1 MSNYLQNMRKIGL
14 YIHIPFCVRK
24 CNYCDFVSFSDK
36 FDYVDIYFSQL
47 KKELQSIICQK
58 NDFVFNTVYIGGG
71 TPSYVDSQYI
81 IQIMSI
87 IKDIITKDCEVTI
100 EVNPATVDLCKLS
113 DYISAGINRISIGI
127 QSFEPNLLNSLGRI
141 HSSKNAIDTVLLAK
155 KAGFKNI
162 NIDLIYGVPSVC
174 GQPQQTI
181 SDWMNTLNIARDLG
195 VQHISAYSLIIEEGT
210 NVYKWGCEYID
221 DTIDREMFY
230 MCKNVLEKKGYMQ
243 YEISNFAIPGYESKH
258 NIRYWKCDEYIGVGL
273 NSASYFDGIRYKNT
287 DDFHR
292 YLIGNYLDENETVI
306 LTESD
311 KMNEFMML
319 GFRMIDGPC
328 PEEFK
333 QRFHKDFMDVF
344 GEKLLDLS
352 KRGLIVKT
360 NGRYNLTPKGLDYA
374 NEIFREF
381 V

>member
-1 MSNYLQNMRKIGL
+1 MKKTGL
-14 YIHIPFCVRK
+14 YIHIPFCIRK

-36 FDYVDIYFSQL
+36 FGYVDNYFSHL
-47 KKELQSIICQK
+47 FIELQYVIDQNKEISF
-58 NDFVFNTVYIGGG
+58 DTVYIGGG
-71 TPSYVDSQYI
+71 TPSSVDSRYI
-81 IQIMSI
+81 KQIMSI
-87 IKDIITKDCEVTI
+87 IKNRLTHDCEVTI
-100 EVNPATVDLCKLS
+100 EVNPATVDINKLS
-113 DYISAGINRISIGI
+113 DYLIAGVNRLSIGI
-127 QSFEPNLLNSLGRI
+127 QSFEQDLLKSLGRI
-141 HSSKNAIDTVLLAK
+141 HSSQEAINTVLLAR

-162 NIDLIYGVPSVC
+162 NIDLIYGIPSINGHNHQTLCDWQHTLEIAC
-174 GQPQQTI
+174 G
-181 SDWMNTLNIARDLG
+181 LG
-195 VQHISAYSLIIEEGT
+195 IKHISAYSLIIEEGT
-210 NVYKWGCEYID
+210 NVYNWGCEYID
-221 DTIDREMFY
+221 DVLDREMFY
-230 MCKNVLEKKGYMQ
+230 KCKQMLGKYGFVQ
-243 YEISNFAIPGYESKH
+243 YEISNFAVPGYESAH
-258 NIRYWKCDEYIGVGL
+258 NIRYWKCKEYVGVGL
-273 NSASYFDGIRYKNT
+273 NSASYLNGVRYKNT

-292 YLIGNYLDENETVI
+292 YIGGDYQDKNETEILDEM
-306 LTESD
+306 D
-311 KMNEFMML
+311 MMNEFMML